1 MNKIIYYPNYSQLL
15 IRKCVYP
22 PDLTFG
28 ILDEQKSARI
38 PLKSSSFPNLES
50 PYQRFLILTN
60 TGMSGMSV
68 NEPIIY
74 VRQSEIQQ
82 LQQQQLQL
90 QLQQPQLQL
99 QQQLQLQ
106 LQQQQLQQQQPQLQL
121 QQQQT
126 LHFDCCIFSSGYN
139 QLKIMF
145 YDNTTQN
152 FSLDN
157 ITQLI
162 NINTTIIQNLID
174 IPPEFGNFRRIR
186 NLIEQINNRQQQ
198 RQQQQPRHQLLL
210 QQRKKNQLNQLT
222 SIQNSLSQINT
233 IPIQQL
239 PPNPNRNTL
248 KKFGVNQLTR
258 LLQSR
263 LLQQQQ
269 QKLQTNRNKKI
280 KQLEDKKREFK
291 KKLKSATNNNAMS
304 NLNDQISIIKNEIKR
319 LTLQIV

>member
-1 MNKIIYYPNYSQLL
+1 
-15 IRKCVYP
+15 
-22 PDLTFG
+22 
-28 ILDEQKSARI
+28 
-38 PLKSSSFPNLES
+38 
-50 PYQRFLILTN
+50 
-60 TGMSGMSV
+60 
-68 NEPIIY
+68 
-74 VRQSEIQQ
+74 
-82 LQQQQLQL
+82 
-90 QLQQPQLQL
+90 
-99 QQQLQLQ
+99 
-106 LQQQQLQQQQPQLQL
+106 
-121 QQQQT
+121 
-126 LHFDCCIFSSGYN
+126 
-139 QLKIMF
+139 MF